1 LGEVAVVLRY
11 YTESRQPHMLPA
23 SAGFP
28 FAATPGGLFMI
39 LETILFERRD
49 QVVHV
54 TLNRPDRLNALNL
67 QMIEDLR
74 AAAVAIDDDP
84 SVRAVLLTGAGRGF
98 SSGADLMGD
107 DLIQD
112 PKRSAGENIGRRLRD
127 HFNPMV
133 TAWHDLRVPLVVA
146 VNGVAAGAGMSLALI
161 GDIVL
166 AAHSATFLQLFAPKV
181 GLMPDLGS
189 SFFLPRLV
197 GTARAKGM
205 TMLGDALSAKDAE
218 RWGLIWAS
226 VEDEAL
232 PEQAAA
238 VARRLAA
245 GPTQSYRRIKAV
257 FNHQPART
265 LPEQLAIEAVLQTE
279 LGDTRDFAEGVLAF
293 RSKRAPKFTGT

>member
-1 LGEVAVVLRY
+1 
-11 YTESRQPHMLPA
+11 
-23 SAGFP
+23 
-28 FAATPGGLFMI
+28 MI
-39 LETILFERRD
+39 FQTILFERHD

-54 TLNRPDRLNALNL
+54 TLNRPDKLNALNL
-67 QMIEDLR
+67 QMIEDLH
-74 AAAVAIDDDP
+74 AATTAIDGDP
-84 SVRAVLLTGAGRGF
+84 TVRAVLLTGAGRGF
-98 SSGADLMGD
+98 SSGADIMGD

-133 TAWHDLRVPLVVA
+133 TAWHDLRVPVVVA
-146 VNGVAAGAGMSLALI
+146 VNGVAAGAGMSLALV
-161 GDIVL
+161 GDIVM
-166 AAHSATFLQLFAPKV
+166 AAHSATFLQLFAPKL

-189 SFFLPRLV
+189 TFFLPRLM

-205 TMLGDALSAKDAE
+205 TMLGDALSAADAE

-232 PEQAAA
+232 PERAAA
-238 VARRLAA
+238 IARRLAA
-245 GPTQSYRRIKAV
+245 GPTEAYRRIKAV

-265 LPEQLAIEAVLQTE
+265 LPEQLAVEAVLQAE
-279 LGDTRDFAEGVLAF
+279 LGDTQDFAEGVLAF

>member
-1 LGEVAVVLRY
+1 
-11 YTESRQPHMLPA
+11 
-23 SAGFP
+23 
-28 FAATPGGLFMI
+28 MI
-39 LETILFERRD
+39 FETILFERRD
-49 QVVHV
+49 QVAHV
-54 TLNRPDRLNALNL
+54 TLNRPDKLNALNL
-67 QMIEDLR
+67 RMIEDLH
-74 AAAVAIDDDP
+74 AAAAAIDGDP
-84 SVRAVLLTGAGRGF
+84 SVRTVLLTGAGRGF

-107 DLIQD
+107 DLLQD

-146 VNGVAAGAGMSLALI
+146 VNGVAAGAGMSLALV

-166 AAHSATFLQLFAPKV
+166 AAHSATFLQLFAPKL

-189 SFFLPRLV
+189 TFFLPRLV

-232 PEQAAA
+232 PEQSAA

-265 LPEQLAIEAVLQTE
+265 LPEQLAVEAVLQAE
-279 LGDTRDFAEGVLAF
+279 LGDTQDFAEGVLAF
-293 RSKRAPKFTGT
+293 RSKRAPKFTGS

>member
-1 LGEVAVVLRY
+1 MR
-11 YTESRQPHMLPA
+11 
-23 SAGFP
+23 F
-28 FAATPGGLFMI
+28 
-39 LETILFERRD
+39 ETVLFERLD
-49 QVVHV
+49 QVAHV

-74 AAAVAIDDDP
+74 AAAADIDGDP

-98 SSGADLMGD
+98 CSGADLMGE

-133 TAWHDLRVPLVVA
+133 TAWHDLRVPVVVA
-146 VNGVAAGAGMSLALI
+146 VNGVAAGAGVSLALI

-166 AAHSATFLQLFAPKV
+166 AAQTATFLQLFAPKL

-189 SFFLPRLV
+189 TFFLPRIV

-205 TMLGDALSAKDAE
+205 TMLGDALSAADAE
-218 RWGLIWAS
+218 RWGLIWAC
-226 VEDEAL
+226 VEDQAL
-232 PEQAAA
+232 LEQGAA

-245 GPTQSYRRIKAV
+245 GPTQSYRRIKAT
-257 FNHQPART
+257 FNREPAAT
-265 LPEQLAIEAVLQTE
+265 LPEQLAVEAVLQAE
-279 LGDTRDFAEGVLAF
+279 LGDTKDFAEGVLAF
-293 RSKRAPKFTGT
+293 RSKRAPKFTGN

>member
-1 LGEVAVVLRY
+1 MR
-11 YTESRQPHMLPA
+11 
-23 SAGFP
+23 F
-28 FAATPGGLFMI
+28 
-39 LETILFERRD
+39 ETVLFERLD
-49 QVVHV
+49 QVAHV

-74 AAAVAIDDDP
+74 AAAAAIDGDP

-98 SSGADLMGD
+98 CSGADLMGE

-133 TAWHDLRVPLVVA
+133 TAWHDLRVPVVVA
-146 VNGVAAGAGMSLALI
+146 VNGVAAGAGVSLALI

-166 AAHSATFLQLFAPKV
+166 AAQTATFLQLFAPKL

-189 SFFLPRLV
+189 TFFLPRIV

-205 TMLGDALSAKDAE
+205 TMLGDALSAADAE
-218 RWGLIWAS
+218 RWGLIWAC
-226 VEDEAL
+226 VEDQAL
-232 PEQAAA
+232 LEQGAA

-245 GPTQSYRRIKAV
+245 GPTQSYRRIKAT
-257 FNHQPART
+257 FNREPAAT
-265 LPEQLAIEAVLQTE
+265 LPEQLAVEAVLQAE
-279 LGDTRDFAEGVLAF
+279 LGDTKDFAEGVLAF
-293 RSKRAPKFTGT
+293 RSKRAPKFTGN

>member
-1 LGEVAVVLRY
+1 
-11 YTESRQPHMLPA
+11 M
-23 SAGFP
+23 F
-28 FAATPGGLFMI
+28 
-39 LETILFERRD
+39 ETILFERRD
-49 QVVHV
+49 QVAHV
-54 TLNRPDRLNALNL
+54 TLNRPDKLNALNL

-74 AAAVAIDDDP
+74 AAAAAIDGDP
-84 SVRAVLLTGAGRGF
+84 SVRAVHLTGAGRGF

-112 PKRSAGENIGRRLRD
+112 PKQSAGANIGRRLRD

-161 GDIVL
+161 GDIVM
-166 AAHSATFLQLFAPKV
+166 AAHSATFLQLFAPKL

-189 SFFLPRLV
+189 TFFLPRLV

-205 TMLGDALSAKDAE
+205 TLLGDPLSAADAE

-226 VEDEAL
+226 VEDGVL
-232 PEQAAA
+232 PEQSAA

-245 GPTQSYRRIKAV
+245 GPTQSFRRIKAV
-257 FNHQPART
+257 FNQAPART
-265 LPEQLAIEAVLQTE
+265 LPEQLAVEAVLQAE
-279 LGDTRDFAEGVLAF
+279 LGDTQDFAEGVLAF
-293 RSKRAPKFTGT
+293 RSKRAPKFTGS

>member
-1 LGEVAVVLRY
+1 
-11 YTESRQPHMLPA
+11 MK
-23 SAGFP
+23 F
-28 FAATPGGLFMI
+28 
-39 LETILFERRD
+39 ETLLFERRD
-49 QVVHV
+49 QVAHV

-74 AAAVAIDDDP
+74 TAAAAIEADP

-98 SSGADLMGD
+98 SSGADLMGN

-112 PKRSAGENIGRRLRD
+112 PKQSAGENIGRRLRD

-133 TAWHDLRVPLVVA
+133 MAWHDLRVPLVVA

-161 GDIVL
+161 GDIVM
-166 AAHSATFLQLFAPKV
+166 AAHSATFLQLFAPKL

-189 SFFLPRLV
+189 TFFLPRLL
-197 GTARAKGM
+197 GTARAKGL
-205 TMLGDALSAKDAE
+205 TMLGDSLSAADAE

-226 VEDEAL
+226 VEDGVL

-245 GPTQSYRRIKAV
+245 GPTQAYRRIKAV
-257 FNHQPART
+257 FNQQPAGT
-265 LPEQLAIEAVLQTE
+265 LPEQLAMEAVLQTE
-279 LGDTRDFAEGVLAF
+279 LGDTQDFAEGVLAF

>member
-1 LGEVAVVLRY
+1 
-11 YTESRQPHMLPA
+11 
-23 SAGFP
+23 
-28 FAATPGGLFMI
+28 MI
-39 LETILFERRD
+39 FETIQFERRD
-49 QVVHV
+49 QVAHV
-54 TLNRPDRLNALNL
+54 TLNRPDKLNALNR

-74 AAAVAIDDDP
+74 AAAAAIDGDP
-84 SVRAVLLTGAGRGF
+84 SIRAALLTGAGRGF

-107 DLIQD
+107 DLLQD

-127 HFNPMV
+127 DFNPMV
-133 TAWHDLRVPLVVA
+133 TAWHDLRIPLVVA

-161 GDIVL
+161 GDIVM
-166 AAHSATFLQLFAPKV
+166 AARSATFLQLFAPKL

-189 SFFLPRLV
+189 TFFLPRLV
-197 GTARAKGM
+197 GAARAKGM
-205 TMLGDALSAKDAE
+205 TMLGDALSAADAE
-218 RWGLIWAS
+218 RWGLIWAC

-265 LPEQLAIEAVLQTE
+265 LPEQLAVEAVLQAE
-279 LGDTRDFAEGVLAF
+279 LGDTQDFAEGVLAF
-293 RSKRAPKFTGT
+293 RSKRPPKFTGS

>member
-1 LGEVAVVLRY
+1 MR
-11 YTESRQPHMLPA
+11 
-23 SAGFP
+23 F
-28 FAATPGGLFMI
+28 
-39 LETILFERRD
+39 ETVLFERLD
-49 QVVHV
+49 QVAHV

-74 AAAVAIDDDP
+74 AAAAAIDGDP

-98 SSGADLMGD
+98 CSGADLMGE

-133 TAWHDLRVPLVVA
+133 TAWHDLRVPVVVA
-146 VNGVAAGAGMSLALI
+146 VNGVAAGAGVSLALI

-166 AAHSATFLQLFAPKV
+166 AAQTATFLQLFAPKL

-189 SFFLPRLV
+189 TFFLPRIV

-205 TMLGDALSAKDAE
+205 TMLGDALSAADAV
-218 RWGLIWAS
+218 RWGLIWAC
-226 VEDEAL
+226 VEDQAL
-232 PEQAAA
+232 LEQGAA

-245 GPTQSYRRIKAV
+245 GPTQSYRRIKAT
-257 FNHQPART
+257 FNREPAAT
-265 LPEQLAIEAVLQTE
+265 LPEQLAVEAVLQAE
-279 LGDTRDFAEGVLAF
+279 LGDTKDFAEGVLAF
-293 RSKRAPKFTGT
+293 RSKRAPKFTGN